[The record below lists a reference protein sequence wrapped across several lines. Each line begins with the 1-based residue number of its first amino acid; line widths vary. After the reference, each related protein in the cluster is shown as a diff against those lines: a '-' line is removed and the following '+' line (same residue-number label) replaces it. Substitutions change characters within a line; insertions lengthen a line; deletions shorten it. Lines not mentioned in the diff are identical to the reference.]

1 MGELTVIFFSAAELG
16 FYDIA
21 INGDIPSDCVEVS
34 RESHSALMDG
44 QSAGM
49 IIAPDET
56 GQPILID
63 RPPPSPEALA
73 AAERVWRDRQLI
85 FTDPLISRHRD
96 EVEEGVATTLTP
108 EQYAELQEY
117 RRALRGWPEAG
128 KFPLID
134 HRPPP
139 PSWLTG
145 QIQ

>member
-1 MGELTVIFFSAAELG
+1 MIFFSAAELG

-21 INGDIPSDCVEVS
+21 INGDIPDDCVEVS
-34 RESHSALMDG
+34 SEGHRALMDG

-49 IIAPDET
+49 VIAADET
-56 GQPILID
+56 GQPVLID
-63 RPPPSPEALA
+63 RSPPSSEALA
-73 AAERVWRDRQLI
+73 AAERVWRDRQLT
-85 FTDPLISRHRD
+85 FTDPLVSRHRD

-117 RRALRGWPEAG
+117 RRALRDWPEAG
-128 KFPLID
+128 KFPLVD